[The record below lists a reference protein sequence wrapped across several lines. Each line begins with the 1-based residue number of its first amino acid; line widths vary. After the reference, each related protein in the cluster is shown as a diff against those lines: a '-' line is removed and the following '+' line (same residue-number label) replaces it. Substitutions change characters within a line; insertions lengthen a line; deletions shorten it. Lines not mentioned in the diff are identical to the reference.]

1 MLEQKE
7 LDVLKNMMES
17 VLEKSEESILSK
29 VDERLEKSEESI
41 LSKVDE
47 RLEKSEESIL
57 SKVDERLEKSEE
69 SILSKVDERLANSE
83 NLLLEEME
91 RTRSTLDTKIE
102 RVQKNLDELSQHYR
116 ITKLENDNM
125 ALLLKMI
132 EGLTRRVEELER
144 KTA

>member
-29 VDERLEKSEESI
+29 VDERL
-41 LSKVDE
+41 
-47 RLEKSEESIL
+47 
-57 SKVDERLEKSEE
+57 
-69 SILSKVDERLANSE
+69 ANSE

-91 RTRSTLDTKIE
+91 RKRSILDTKIE

>member
-47 RLEKSEESIL
+47 RL
-57 SKVDERLEKSEE
+57 
-69 SILSKVDERLANSE
+69 ANSE

-91 RTRSTLDTKIE
+91 RTRSILDTKIE

>member
-57 SKVDERLEKSEE
+57 G
-69 SILSKVDERLANSE
+69 KVDERLANSE

-91 RTRSTLDTKIE
+91 RTRSILDTKIE

>member
-57 SKVDERLEKSEE
+57 SKVN
-69 SILSKVDERLANSE
+69 ERLANSE

-91 RTRSTLDTKIE
+91 RTRSILDNKIE

>member
-17 VLEKSEESILSK
+17 V
-29 VDERLEKSEESI
+29 LEKSEESI

>member
-57 SKVDERLEKSEE
+57 SKVDERL
-69 SILSKVDERLANSE
+69 ANSE

-91 RTRSTLDTKIE
+91 RTRSILDTKIE

>member
-29 VDERLEKSEESI
+29 VDERL
-41 LSKVDE
+41 
-47 RLEKSEESIL
+47 
-57 SKVDERLEKSEE
+57 
-69 SILSKVDERLANSE
+69 ANSE

-91 RTRSTLDTKIE
+91 RTRSILDTKIE

>member
-57 SKVDERLEKSEE
+57 SKVDERL
-69 SILSKVDERLANSE
+69 ANSE

-91 RTRSTLDTKIE
+91 RKRSILDTKIE

>member
-29 VDERLEKSEESI
+29 VDERL
-41 LSKVDE
+41 
-47 RLEKSEESIL
+47 
-57 SKVDERLEKSEE
+57 
-69 SILSKVDERLANSE
+69 ANSE

-91 RTRSTLDTKIE
+91 RTRSILDNKIE

-132 EGLTRRVEELER
+132 EGLTKRVEELER